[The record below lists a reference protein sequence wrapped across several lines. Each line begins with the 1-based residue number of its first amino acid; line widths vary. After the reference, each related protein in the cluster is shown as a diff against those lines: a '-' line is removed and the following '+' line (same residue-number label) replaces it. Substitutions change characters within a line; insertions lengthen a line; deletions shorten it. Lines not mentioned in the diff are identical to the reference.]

1 MSTPPAVRRFE
12 GRDGLP
18 LVYREVGEGRPLL
31 LIHGYF
37 STATVNWIK
46 YGHADEIASRG
57 FRVVMPD
64 LRAHGD
70 SAKPHDAASYPRDVL
85 ADDAFALLDHLG
97 WAAGEYDLAGY
108 SLGGR
113 TALRLMVRGAR
124 PGRAVI
130 AGTGTE
136 GVVDATGRGGYYR
149 DVLTNLGTFERG
161 SSKWRAEMFLRSV
174 GGDPEALV
182 RILDTFVDTSR
193 EQLAA
198 IEVPTLVAVGV
209 DDDFHDSAVEL
220 ARILP
225 HSELQELP
233 GDHMGAV
240 AKPELGRAVAD
251 YLSAARPVG

>member
-1 MSTPPAVRRFE
+1 MTNSAPPIQQFH

-18 LVYREVGEGRPLL
+18 LAYRELGEGRPLL

-46 YGHADEIASRG
+46 YGHAERIAERG

-70 SAKPHDAASYPRDVL
+70 SSKPHDAASYPPDVL

-97 WAAGEYDLAGY
+97 WSGGDFDLAGY
-108 SLGGR
+108 SLGAR
-113 TALRLMVRGAR
+113 TVLRLMVRGATPR
-124 PGRAVI
+124 RAVI

-136 GVVDATGRGGYYR
+136 GVVDAAGRGGYYR
-149 DVLTNLGTFERG
+149 DVLTNMGSFERG

-174 GGDPEALV
+174 DGDPKALV
-182 RILDTFVDTSR
+182 RILDTFVDTPV

-198 IEVPTLVAVGV
+198 LTTPTLVTVGV
-209 DDDFHDSAVEL
+209 EDEFRETAIEL
-220 ARILP
+220 ARVLP
-225 HSELQELP
+225 HCEYEEIP

-240 AKPELGRAVAD
+240 AKPELGEAIARF
-251 YLSAARPVG
+251 LAAP